1 MLRVKL
7 KEIMIDDEEDSCLMS
22 ISVNGKDIIVEHC
35 WFDFSGDRPKA
46 VDFDK
51 YWKYIGKDILCNLY
65 LVGRY
70 MDDDEFN
77 LEKLGPIYIEEG
89 LNGFGMIEG
98 LRVRVMEKRAE
109 DEALVYVEEVGAN
122 FVAQLDPADGYN
134 GYHSQKKCL
143 NDYEVGETVMIAEAT
158 MLIYDITPISEEK
171 ETEAD

>member
-1 MLRVKL
+1 MNRVKL
-7 KEIMIDDEEDSCLMS
+7 KEMTLDTEEDLCLMS
-22 ISVNGKDIIVEHC
+22 ISVNGKDIIVQHC
-35 WFDFSGDRPKA
+35 WHDFSGDRPKA

-77 LEKLGPIYIEEG
+77 LEKLGPIYIEED
-89 LNGFGMIEG
+89 LNDFGMIEG

-122 FVAQLDPADGYN
+122 FVAQLDPANGYN
-134 GYHSQKKCL
+134 GYHCQKKCL
-143 NDYEVGETVMIAEAT
+143 NDYEVGETVMIAKAT
-158 MLIYDITPISEEK
+158 LLIGNITPISEKK
-171 ETEAD
+171 ETEME